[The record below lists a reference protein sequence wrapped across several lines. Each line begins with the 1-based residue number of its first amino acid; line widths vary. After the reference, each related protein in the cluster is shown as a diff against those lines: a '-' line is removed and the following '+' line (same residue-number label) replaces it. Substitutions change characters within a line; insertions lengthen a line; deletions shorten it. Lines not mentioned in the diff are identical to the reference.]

1 MACPMCGHDASTTL
15 PLPVEPLYDGE
26 VAAML
31 VPMSLDGFRRLLQ
44 RYRDQLPAPYYRY
57 WRGRRYRFHTAQ
69 EIKFAREIVFH
80 RHREPKAKWL
90 AKWFSLGALPTDL
103 VSGNE
108 GDTESQ
114 LSEAPAGPETTQG

>member
-26 VAAML
+26 TAAML

-44 RYRDQLPAPYYRY
+44 RHRDQLPAPYYRY
-57 WRGRRYRFHTAQ
+57 WRGRRYRFHTAH

-80 RHREPKAKWL
+80 RHREILSRGMRGTRDPS
-90 AKWFSLGALPTDL
+90 FLGLQPDQKPARASTDW
-103 VSGNE
+103 S
-108 GDTESQ
+108 
-114 LSEAPAGPETTQG
+114 A

>member
-44 RYRDQLPAPYYRY
+44 RYRDQLPITATGGAGGIGSTPR
-57 WRGRRYRFHTAQ
+57 RRSSSPGRWSSIATVSPNRSG
-69 EIKFAREIVFH
+69 
-80 RHREPKAKWL
+80 
-90 AKWFSLGALPTDL
+90 SL
-103 VSGNE
+103 SGR
-108 GDTESQ
+108 
-114 LSEAPAGPETTQG
+114 